1 MNYDAAEL
9 IPHRGEM
16 LFVHTISSL
25 EPGVSATG
33 EWQPLRNDWLRS
45 HPHSTHLLPMLP
57 MEALAQLGAC
67 AVFALERYRGRTPF
81 LVGLENV
88 ELLHPYSTDSTVY
101 LAVEIM
107 SLGSRFGKA
116 RGTAK
121 VGTQTL
127 CRGEIS
133 FVVV

>member
-1 MNYDAAEL
+1 
-9 IPHRGEM
+9 M
-16 LFVHTISSL
+16 LFVHNISSL
-25 EPGVSATG
+25 EPGVRATG
-33 EWQPLRNDWLRS
+33 EWQPSRNCWLRS
-45 HPHSTHLLPMLP
+45 HPHATDMLP

-67 AVFALERYRGRTPF
+67 AVFAFKRYRGRTPF

-88 ELLHPYSTDSTVY
+88 EFLHPYSVDSTVY
-101 LAVEIM
+101 LSVEII

-116 RGTAK
+116 RGTAT
-121 VGTQTL
+121 VGKQTI

>member
-1 MNYDAAEL
+1 
-9 IPHRGEM
+9 M
-16 LFVHTISSL
+16 LFVDNILSL

-33 EWQPLRNDWLRS
+33 EWQPSRICWLRS
-45 HPHSTHLLPMLP
+45 HPNSTNLLLTLP

-67 AVFALERYRGRTPF
+67 AVFAIERYRGRKPF
-81 LVGLENV
+81 LVGLEKV
-88 ELLHPYSTDSTVY
+88 EFLQPYSVDSTVY
-101 LAVEIM
+101 LSVEII
-107 SLGSRFGKA
+107 SLGSRYGKA

-121 VGTQTL
+121 VGKQTI

>member
-1 MNYDAAEL
+1 MNYDATEL

-16 LFVHTISSL
+16 LFVHNILSL
-25 EPGVSATG
+25 EPGVRASG
-33 EWQPLRNDWLRS
+33 EWQPSRNFWLS
-45 HPHSTHLLPMLP
+45 ANPDSSELLPILA

-67 AVFALERYRGRTPF
+67 SVFAIERYRGRTPY

-88 ELLHPYSTDSTVY
+88 EYLHPYYVDSTIN
-101 LAVEIM
+101 LSVEII

-116 RGTAK
+116 LGTAR
-121 VGTQTL
+121 VEDQTI

>member
-1 MNYDAAEL
+1 MNYDATEL

-16 LFVHTISSL
+16 LFVHNISSL
-25 EPGVSATG
+25 EPGVSAIG
-33 EWQPLRNDWLRS
+33 EWHPSRNCWLRS
-45 HPHSTHLLPMLP
+45 HPNSTDVLPILP
-57 MEALAQLGAC
+57 IEALAQLGAC
-67 AVFALERYRGRTPF
+67 AVFAFERYRGRTPF

-88 ELLHPYSTDSTVY
+88 EILHPYSIDSTVY
-101 LAVEIM
+101 LSVEII
-107 SLGSRFGKA
+107 SLGSQYGKA

-121 VGTQTL
+121 VGAQTI